1 MARQGSV
8 VGDSI
13 LSTAGVLAQG
23 LSRFAYTAIV
33 GRMLGADVLST
44 VNVAFSVSILLS
56 LVWPTAAGNAAAA
69 FLRSGP
75 EGSRVGRA
83 LARSV
88 GISFLPLGVA
98 AVVLAVVL
106 GGSAADAAILA
117 ALTFAWSGYIFGRGA
132 RMGLGQVR
140 AAAGWDL
147 ATAIGAIALLFAVI
161 VLGADDA
168 VLVPAILGYAVF
180 ATAALLAARR
190 ARHSAPVVA
199 PAAPQLTPF
208 IAWSS
213 VALIAT
219 NGLMQLSMVVAFAFE
234 PREIAGQFAAALSLA
249 TPVSMIAQ
257 AVTQALIPRFAEWGH
272 LPYPQ
277 RNSHLRRALAAV
289 GAIMLVGCGMV
300 ALLMPWVL
308 PLVFGP
314 GFQAAVPMAQWL
326 MLAVFGFSLSVF
338 LAAFLA
344 ATGRARPAML
354 LTGGASIVGLACM
367 LAVGVTVSGTAGAI
381 VGTVVGM
388 TLAAV
393 ALAYPAA
400 FGKSGSYSG
409 DRAQ

>member
-69 FLRSGP
+69 FLRAGP
-75 EGSRVGRA
+75 EGSHVGGV

-88 GISFLPLGVA
+88 GVSFVPLGVA
-98 AVVLAVVL
+98 AAVLAVVL
-106 GGSAADAAILA
+106 GGSTGDAVILV

-147 ATAIGAIALLFAVI
+147 VTAFGAIALLLAVI
-161 VLGADDA
+161 VIGADDA
-168 VLVPAILGYAVF
+168 VLVPAILGYTVF
-180 ATAALLAARR
+180 AAATLFAARR
-190 ARHSAPVVA
+190 ARHRAPVTAPVA
-199 PAAPQLTPF
+199 PPLTPF

-219 NGLMQLSMVVAFAFE
+219 NGLMQFSMVVAFAFE

-272 LPYPQ
+272 LPYAQ

-289 GAIMLVGCGMV
+289 SAVMLVGCGAV

-314 GFQAAVPMAQWL
+314 GFAAAIPMAQWL
-326 MLAVFGFSLSVF
+326 MLAVFGFSISVF

-344 ATGRARPAML
+344 ATARARLAML
-354 LTGGASIVGLACM
+354 LTGVASLIGLACM
-367 LAVGVTVSGTAGAI
+367 LIVGVVVSGTAGAI
-381 VGTVVGM
+381 AGTVVGM

-393 ALAYPAA
+393 ALTYPAA
-400 FGKSGSYSG
+400 FGKTGLRSSGQAG
-409 DRAQ
+409 